1 MEKWGK
7 IDKHKLKDVG
17 KEIWKIHKIEKRK
30 ENDIKKNKENGAQNN
45 GSKRESEREK
55 GTKLE
60 S

>member
-1 MEKWGK
+1 
-7 IDKHKLKDVG
+7 LKDVG
-17 KEIWKIHKIEKRK
+17 KEIWKIHEIEKGK
-30 ENDIKKNKENGAQNN
+30 ENDRKRNKENGTQNN